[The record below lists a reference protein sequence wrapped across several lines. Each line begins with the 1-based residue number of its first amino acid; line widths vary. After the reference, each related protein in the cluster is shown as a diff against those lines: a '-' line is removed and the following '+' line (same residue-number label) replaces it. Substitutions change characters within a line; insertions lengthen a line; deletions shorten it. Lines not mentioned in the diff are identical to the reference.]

1 MQEFF
6 VMLKEQ
12 YFNVVIYE
20 KNVFVQNSKDSYSLA
35 VGKNS

>member
-1 MQEFF
+1 MKEFF

-12 YFNVVIYE
+12 YFNVVFNE
-20 KNVFVQNSKDSYSLA
+20 ENVFVQNSKDSYSLA